1 MIHWMG
7 DAMNTLLLLFVLAQ
21 EGPRGGKIEW
31 RRDVDDA
38 LAQAKKDGRPAMLYF
53 TADW

>member
-1 MIHWMG
+1 MKI
-7 DAMNTLLLLFVLAQ
+7 LLVLALFQ
-21 EGPRGGKIEW
+21 QAPRGGKIEW

-38 LAQAKKDGRPAMLYF
+38 LKQAKKDGLPAMLYF